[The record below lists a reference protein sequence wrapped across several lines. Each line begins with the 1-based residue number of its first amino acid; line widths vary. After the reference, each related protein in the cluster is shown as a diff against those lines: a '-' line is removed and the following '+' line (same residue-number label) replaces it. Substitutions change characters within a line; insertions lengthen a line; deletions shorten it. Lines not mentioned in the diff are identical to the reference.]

1 MPTQPS
7 NKNPGRV
14 RKTPTPSDPALRDGG
29 HPAAAP
35 PDQREVLQ
43 ALLAFSTLHDQIRR
57 RRAEQTRRYDQGLSP
72 AADAWEFEQFVLDE
86 VLQLVAERAQA
97 ITGADGVAIALAQG
111 DEIVC
116 RASSGA
122 MAPDRGVQLDSRAGF
137 SGACFRSGRIIRCDD
152 SEKDPRVNREAC
164 RQLGTRSMVAVPLL
178 SQANVVG
185 LLEAFSTRPFAFKD
199 SDVRNLNLLAELIQ
213 GALKPEEEDRIV
225 RAAKVAA
232 ADLEFAE
239 LESQGTLPSRQFF
252 PKTSTEPKA
261 VEAPLELSQESIA
274 PWIDSS
280 WLEGSQPGLVIALL
294 VALLVIL
301 VAGPLWWLH
310 RERDLQGQAANVT
323 AVEPASPGL
332 SAQQAENAAS
342 SASGAASPVAENS
355 PGRVPGSALVTGIR
369 QFSSAGSS
377 TVVVDLE
384 EQVQYEPHRL
394 RSPSRIYFDL
404 LNTSLAPG
412 LNGRVLD
419 PQDGLIGRIRLA
431 QPAGNLTRVEL
442 DTKPGVTCSVGL
454 EENPYRLVIEVRAA
468 DQTLPPKVVPS
479 PVEPAQDFSQ
489 MPPAPASPLP
499 PEEAQGRNH
508 LAKLRIVIDAGH
520 GGWDLGTVGRGGL
533 VEKNL
538 VLEVAE
544 RLGGLLQGRLGS
556 EVIFTRKDDNYVPLE
571 QRAELAN
578 QAQADLFISVHANY
592 SDLASARGV
601 ETYYSSFFSPP
612 QTRDVELHEN
622 AKASAVNHPKLS
634 AVELKEK
641 VDESRKLAASVQRAL
656 YGTLAAHNTGIR
668 NRGVREASYMVLTGT
683 EMPSILAEISFVS
696 SPDDEQ
702 RLQSTEYRQQIAEA
716 LCKGIEQFAAAR
728 HVKIASTAS
737 RQNSSTPASQP

>member
-1 MPTQPS
+1 
-7 NKNPGRV
+7 
-14 RKTPTPSDPALRDGG
+14 
-29 HPAAAP
+29 
-35 PDQREVLQ
+35 
-43 ALLAFSTLHDQIRR
+43 
-57 RRAEQTRRYDQGLSP
+57 
-72 AADAWEFEQFVLDE
+72 
-86 VLQLVAERAQA
+86 
-97 ITGADGVAIALAQG
+97 
-111 DEIVC
+111 
-116 RASSGA
+116 
-122 MAPDRGVQLDSRAGF
+122 
-137 SGACFRSGRIIRCDD
+137 
-152 SEKDPRVNREAC
+152 
-164 RQLGTRSMVAVPLL
+164 MVAVPLL

-199 SDVRNLNLLAELIQ
+199 SDVRSLNLLAELIQ

-239 LESQGTLPSRQFF
+239 RESQGTLPSRQLF

-261 VEAPLELSQESIA
+261 VDAPLELAQESIA

-280 WLEGSQPGLVIALL
+280 WLEGSQPGLVIAL
-294 VALLVIL
+294 VVTLLVIL

-310 RERDLQGQAANVT
+310 RERDPQGQAANVT

-332 SAQQAENAAS
+332 SAQQAVNAAS
-342 SASGAASPVAENS
+342 SLSSAASPIAENS

-377 TVVVDLE
+377 IVVVDLE

-394 RSPSRIYFDL
+394 ASPSRIYFDL

-431 QPAGNLTRVEL
+431 QPEGNLTRVEL

-489 MPPAPASPLP
+489 MPPAPASPLS

-508 LAKLRIVIDAGH
+508 LGKLRIVIDAGH

-612 QTRDVELHEN
+612 QARDAEFREN

-641 VDESRKLAASVQRAL
+641 VDDSRKLAASVQRAL

-716 LCKGIEQFAAAR
+716 LCKGIEQFAATS

-737 RQNSSTPASQP
+737 RQNPNTPASQP